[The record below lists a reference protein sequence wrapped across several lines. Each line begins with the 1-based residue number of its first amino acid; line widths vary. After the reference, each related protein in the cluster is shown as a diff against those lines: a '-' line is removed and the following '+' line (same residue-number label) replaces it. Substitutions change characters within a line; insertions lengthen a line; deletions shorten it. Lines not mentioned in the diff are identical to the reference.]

1 MINCLGMV
9 GLFTA
14 VNLLIC
20 ITNLQKGNKL
30 CTVAYI
36 YFDHS
41 HFFMQRLSGIPF
53 LKIHFGKQYS
63 RQKKVK

>member
-1 MINCLGMV
+1 MV

-36 YFDHS
+36 YFDHRVIS
-41 HFFMQRLSGIPF
+41 SCNVYQEYRSSKYTLENNTAD
-53 LKIHFGKQYS
+53 KRK
-63 RQKKVK
+63 

>member
-1 MINCLGMV
+1 MV

-20 ITNLQKGNKL
+20 ITNLQKGSRL
-30 CTVAYI
+30 CTVSYI

-41 HFFMQRLSGIPF
+41 HFFMERLLGILF
-53 LKIHFGKQYS
+53 LKIYFGKQYS
-63 RQKKVK
+63 RQKEMK